1 LLIFLFLVLI
11 SNLNIYIFLRF
22 KPNENKLDTKMK
34 PFIPNFIPS
43 IGEVDAFLKI
53 NRPDNQL
60 EEQGLSVL
68 DEPTINGVDP
78 VIFSL
83 DLSYTGKNKSI
94 NPNLIIKTVDNAEK
108 KPKEIQSWIDSIG
121 ELHQKKMS
129 SSVSYSKNMPDVESL
144 MQVWPE
150 RIENLFKEFGFPDCS
165 INMPTDAYAKIIC
178 NMLDVPLHKLH
189 EERSLIEALH
199 LVFSVY
205 DEFKE
210 NQHFPRGA
218 QTGEINSKNVQSMKF
233 D

>member
-1 LLIFLFLVLI
+1 
-11 SNLNIYIFLRF
+11 
-22 KPNENKLDTKMK
+22 MK

-60 EEQGLSVL
+60 EELGLSVL

-83 DLSYTGKNKSI
+83 DLSYTGKSKNI

-108 KPKEIQSWIDSIG
+108 KPKEIQSWIDSISD
-121 ELHQKKMS
+121 LHQKKMS
-129 SSVSYSKNMPDVESL
+129 SNVSYSKKMPDVESL
-144 MQVWPE
+144 MQVWPD
-150 RIENLFKEFGFPDCS
+150 RMENLFKDLDFPDGS
-165 INMPTDAYAKIIC
+165 INMSTENYAKIIC
-178 NMLDVPLHKLH
+178 NMLDVPLHKLND
-189 EERSLIEALH
+189 ERSIIEALH

-205 DEFKE
+205 YEFKE
-210 NQHFPRGA
+210 NQHFPRGS

>member
-1 LLIFLFLVLI
+1 
-11 SNLNIYIFLRF
+11 
-22 KPNENKLDTKMK
+22 MK

-60 EEQGLSVL
+60 EELGLSVL
-68 DEPTINGVDP
+68 DEPTVNGVDP

-94 NPNLIIKTVDNAEK
+94 NPSLIIKTVDNAEK
-108 KPKEIQSWIDSIG
+108 KPKEIQSWIDSIS

-150 RIENLFKEFGFPDCS
+150 RIENLLQDVKFPDGS
-165 INMPTDAYAKIIC
+165 VNMPTDAYAKIIC
-178 NMLDVPLHKLH
+178 NMLDVPLHKLND
-189 EERSLIEALH
+189 ERSLIEALH

-205 DEFKE
+205 NEFKE

-218 QTGEINSKNVQSMKF
+218 QTGEINAKNVQSMKF

>member
-1 LLIFLFLVLI
+1 
-11 SNLNIYIFLRF
+11 
-22 KPNENKLDTKMK
+22 MK